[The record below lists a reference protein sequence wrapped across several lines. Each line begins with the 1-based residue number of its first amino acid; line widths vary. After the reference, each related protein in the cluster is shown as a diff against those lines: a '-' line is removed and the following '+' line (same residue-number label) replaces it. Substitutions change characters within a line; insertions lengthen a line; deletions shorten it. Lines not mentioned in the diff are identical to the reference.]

1 MPKARSKQAQ
11 PNAGDNLPP
20 ELPPAA
26 PAARASSPDLAL
38 PNDQPGDLAPVPLI
52 DAQDFEV
59 GFGERLDRALDLD
72 TWNDGRDLSGIFE
85 RLDEEVSQA
94 LLQEDALREQVR
106 KVLFPI
112 IAAPRSNAPKGA
124 GVFRATRKQLEA
136 TQRNVLFN
144 GGVEACDGTCAVHDT
159 LPLTITQIGVCLVS
173 YLGEQGAWGHRLY
186 RKDLRMR
193 GQDSLGEALEGL
205 QRRDLR
211 AGIDQESQ
219 RDQLSELGRRG
230 IMSYAERAVLL
241 WKSEAPWRMGHGQPA
256 PYELL
261 TGSGS
266 MELLERSLN
275 LLRELILEYR
285 RFVFVPSAPGERLL
299 LTIGHALRPLEFAI
313 VETSVR
319 RMDQI
324 LKKGHL
330 RGEHRDRAD
339 AFTKEAGPEILIG
352 VYRTYTESP
361 PQVFYAHADFVQDA
375 ALVAMADSLLQPQR
389 AFPTLIDL
397 ADNVCSSLFG
407 TEGFNS
413 TIQTAYAKHG
423 HPLRYL
429 GERET
434 RR

>member
-1 MPKARSKQAQ
+1 VP
-11 PNAGDNLPP
+11 GI
-20 ELPPAA
+20 
-26 PAARASSPDLAL
+26 
-38 PNDQPGDLAPVPLI
+38 NDPPGDLAPAPVI
-52 DAQDFEV
+52 DAQDFEA
-59 GFGERLDRALDLD
+59 GFGEPLGRTLDLE

-85 RLDEEVSQA
+85 RLDEEVGQA
-94 LLQEDALREQVR
+94 LLQEDALRAQVR
-106 KVLFPI
+106 KVLFPM
-112 IAAPRSNAPKGA
+112 IARRPNAPKGA
-124 GVFRATRKQLEA
+124 GVFRATRAQLEA

-144 GGVEACDGTCAVHDT
+144 GGVEASDGTCSVHDT

-173 YLGEQGAWGHRLY
+173 YLGEQGAWGHRLF

-193 GQDSLGEALEGL
+193 GQDPLEEATEFWHALE
-205 QRRDLR
+205 RRQLR

-219 RDQLSELGRRG
+219 RDQLSELARRG

-241 WKSEAPWRMGHGQPA
+241 WKSNAPWRMGHGYPA

-261 TGSGS
+261 YGSRC
-266 MELLERSLN
+266 MD
-275 LLRELILEYR
+275 LLRLSLEMLSELIFDHR

-299 LTIGHALRPLEFAI
+299 LTIGQALRPLEFAV
-313 VETSVR
+313 VETSQK
-319 RMDQI
+319 RMEQMI
-324 LKKGHL
+324 GTRGHL
-330 RGEHRDRAD
+330 RGEHRDRAE
-339 AFTKEAGPEILIG
+339 AFTKEAGHEILIG
-352 VYRTYTESP
+352 VYRTYAESP

-375 ALVAMADSLLQPQR
+375 ALIAMADSLLQAQR

-397 ADNVCSSLFG
+397 ADTVCGSLFG

-413 TIQTAYAKHG
+413 TIQSAYAKHG